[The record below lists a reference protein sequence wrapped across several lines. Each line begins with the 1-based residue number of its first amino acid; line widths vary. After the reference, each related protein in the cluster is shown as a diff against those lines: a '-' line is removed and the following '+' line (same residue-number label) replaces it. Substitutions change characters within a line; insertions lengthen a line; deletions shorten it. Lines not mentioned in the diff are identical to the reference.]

1 MNVNEII
8 MNKRIE
14 RGVSRKELAEGLGVS
29 ESTIYRIETN
39 PNLNPNNKLVK
50 RIYDILRMNV
60 TIIVDDAPIYD
71 EHAHEIDFESYSPT
85 SKSIIFKTIA
95 KEDLGKIFGKFNR
108 LDGARQ
114 SNNIGAGLGLSI
126 TKEIINLHGGNIT
139 AESSNN
145 EVVFHVKIPLE

>member
-71 EHAHEIDFESYSPT
+71 EHIVLQVKVLFL
-85 SKSIIFKTIA
+85 K
-95 KEDLGKIFGKFNR
+95 R
-108 LDGARQ
+108 LQKKKKWR
-114 SNNIGAGLGLSI
+114 N
-126 TKEIINLHGGNIT
+126 
-139 AESSNN
+139 
-145 EVVFHVKIPLE
+145 